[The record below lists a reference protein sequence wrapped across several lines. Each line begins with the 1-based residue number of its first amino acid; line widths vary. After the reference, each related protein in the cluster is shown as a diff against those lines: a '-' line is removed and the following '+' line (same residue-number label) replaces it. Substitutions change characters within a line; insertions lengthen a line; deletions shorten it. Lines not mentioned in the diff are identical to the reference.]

1 MVGPRH
7 QPGTAALRDRRGV
20 GLGVLAA
27 LSLGWAFLTV
37 ACGGEEQPP
46 GTNTPAAGAETATHA
61 TTAAPPSATA
71 TPTPAPTA
79 PPAATTPA
87 ATATPT
93 PTPATRG
100 ATTPTED
107 RRQRRAIDER
117 YLRAICLA
125 VRDFRWAFFEAEAG
139 VETGEGTDAYLAP
152 FAALHQALRVAR
164 PPDDMAAYHSAV
176 RSQAAEVHTLIR
188 TWEGPLDVAL
198 ETWWRDPFGALFGG
212 FGWMPGATQ
221 YFPAIPRAALA
232 RFSNIVEGISECAR
246 DYYTE
251 DYYLGEFLSAG
262 QATTSETIA
271 RERWLV
277 AKAAAFYEARG
288 REATIDHYNGPA
300 ALDGSWYTFILDAET
315 AAIVAHP
322 HPELLGELPW
332 ETDSSGFQFRTL
344 LPFIE
349 PGGAQVLHTLQTGET
364 ATGWVRR
371 HEDLIFGAGRTDC
384 IPRWWGRDDEPHDLR
399 FVPRLESCPLQPHA
413 FSTQTY
419 DFYDSTGEVMEPGSY
434 AFLTDK
440 TTGGA
445 VVLRHYDLDDAS
457 TLRVHP
463 RDVVEAAFYDTIVA
477 GDVVEWVPV
486 EDDECWQRYR
496 VTEVLPD
503 PPGEGSRKQFA
514 VEWLPAVVLSCS
526 GSFPTGQGEMAA
538 EMRWSPPAAH
548 VGADGIP
555 EMLLDQPVEGAGTY
569 RVAPWGFLLF
579 DLPAGLRL
587 VRYTGY
593 VLENPGG
600 WVVGFRDVESG
611 STLILQLS
619 FYIELGR
626 TITLEGLWRN
636 VGAQFDAIVESLR

>member
-20 GLGVLAA
+20 GLGALAA
-27 LSLGWAFLTV
+27 LWLGWAFLTL
-37 ACGGEEQPP
+37 ACGGGEQPP

-71 TPTPAPTA
+71 TPTPAPTV

-117 YLRAICLA
+117 YVRSICLA
-125 VRDFRWAFFEAEAG
+125 VRDFRWAFFEADLRGEA
-139 VETGEGTDAYLAP
+139 GEGTDPYLAP
-152 FAALHQALRVAR
+152 FAMLHQALRVAR
-164 PPDDMAAYHSAV
+164 PPDDLAAYHSAV

-188 TWEGPLDVAL
+188 NWEGPLYVAS

-221 YFPAIPRAALA
+221 YFPAIPKAALA
-232 RFSNIVEGISECAR
+232 RFSNIVEDISECAR
-246 DYYTE
+246 EYYTA
-251 DYYLGEFLSAG
+251 DYYLGEFLSGG
-262 QATTSETIA
+262 QATTSETFA

-277 AKAAAFYEARG
+277 EKAAAFYEARG
-288 REATIDHYNGPA
+288 REATIEHYNGPA

-349 PGGAQVLHTLQTGET
+349 PGGAQVLHTLQTGEA

-384 IPRWWGRDDEPHDLR
+384 IPRWWGHDDEPHDLR
-399 FVPRLESCPLQPHA
+399 FIPRLESCPLQPHA
-413 FSTQTY
+413 SSTLTY
-419 DFYDSTGEVMEPGSY
+419 DFYDSTGEVTEPGSY
-434 AFLTDK
+434 AFLFEVDDTRGVA
-440 TTGGA
+440 TTYYHLAQA
-445 VVLRHYDLDDAS
+445 VSLL
-457 TLRVHP
+457 VHP
-463 RDVVEAAFYDTIVA
+463 GDATEAAFYDTIQA

-486 EDDECWQRYR
+486 GHDECWHRYR
-496 VTEVLPD
+496 VKEVLPD
-503 PPGEGSRKQFA
+503 LSGEPPRKHFT
-514 VEWLPAVVLSCS
+514 VEWLPVFLLECEGPITDEDLTV
-526 GSFPTGQGEMAA
+526 
-538 EMRWSPPAAH
+538 EMRWSPPAARPDN
-548 VGADGIP
+548 DGIP
-555 EMLLDQPVEGAGTY
+555 TMLRDQPVERARTY
-569 RVAPWGFLLF
+569 RIAPWAALVF
-579 DLPAGLRL
+579 DLPPGLRL
-587 VRYTGY
+587 VRSSGFY
-593 VLENPGG
+593 LDAAQP
-600 WVVGFRDVESG
+600 VGLRDVDSG
-611 STLILQLS
+611 SELFLS
-619 FYIELGR
+619 ASWAEELGR